1 MDTQP
6 KKSFLNPTPPRL
18 RWVRK
23 SWWLIIIS
31 LLIISVGSLVFI
43 IVKNCGQTNNSINAN
58 VSLENN
64 NAPTSIEND
73 VISRKR
79 SQIESAY
86 PEFKDFENQKSF
98 AGQSVNF
105 LIEGDD
111 HYFAYLVLGSGVP
124 VVKATC
130 FRVDH
135 LMRVYK
141 IGEFPDPLDSYAGYR
156 DVNPKNC
163 AGIK

>member
-1 MDTQP
+1 MKEDINQP
-6 KKSFLNPTPPRL
+6 RRL
-18 RWVRK
+18 FFRK
-23 SWWLIIIS
+23 FWWRILLA
-31 LLIISVGSLVFI
+31 LLIIAGAVTLFI
-43 IVKNCGQTNNSINAN
+43 I
-58 VSLENN
+58 NN
-64 NAPTSIEND
+64 NKTNTSTDNVNTLITNTPTSIENEI
-73 VISRKR
+73 ISRKR
-79 SQIESAY
+79 SQIEAAY

-105 LIEGDD
+105 LIESDD

-141 IGEFPDPLDSYAGYR
+141 IGEFPDPLDSYAGYH

-163 AGIK
+163 HGIK

>member
-1 MDTQP
+1 MNKKNKP
-6 KKSFLNPTPPRL
+6 KKSFFGRF
-18 RWVRK
+18 
-23 SWWLIIIS
+23 WWRILLA
-31 LLIISVGSLVFI
+31 LLIIVGVVVLFLINHNKTKTSPD
-43 IVKNCGQTNNSINAN
+43 NTNTLITNTPI
-58 VSLENN
+58 
-64 NAPTSIEND
+64 SIENE
-73 VISRKR
+73 VINRKR
-79 SQIESAY
+79 SKIESAY
-86 PEFKDFENQKSF
+86 PELKDFESQKSF

-105 LIEGDD
+105 LIDGDD

-124 VVKATC
+124 VAKATC

-163 AGIK
+163 VGIK